1 MQNYPDL
8 AYNYLQDMGKRRKP
22 KSRYESHKRFLII
35 LVLSATASAAGWWY
49 VSGQKGNNLPPQTS
63 EVVVQQ
69 SIPETPPKK
78 GILKIFTAVQFRDL
92 YNNFAYP
99 NTEYISDSTPI
110 TGNPEADKHIRM
122 LAEKRGYIKRSAPVT
137 NNFKNVGD
145 EMMLQERAAA
155 PWLDLQAA
163 AKKDGN
169 ALALTAAYR
178 SADEQK
184 EIFLSRLGNLQLSA
198 VSNGAYDGRIT
209 QVLSM
214 TALPGY
220 SRHHTGYTVDIGCG
234 NDPAVVFERSACFDW
249 LSADNYKNTKRFG
262 WIPSYP
268 EGVTEQG
275 PEPESWEYVWVGL
288 DALTE

>member
-1 MQNYPDL
+1 
-8 AYNYLQDMGKRRKP
+8 MGKRKKQKSSSGSRKR
-22 KSRYESHKRFLII
+22 SLNL
-35 LVLSATASAAGWWY
+35 LVLLALAGAAGWWFTL
-49 VSGQKGNNLPPQTS
+49 GQKNENPPSQGS

-69 SIPETPPKK
+69 SIQEPPPKK
-78 GILKIFTAVQFRDL
+78 GVLKTFTGTQFRDL

-110 TGNPEADKHIRM
+110 TGNTDADKHIRI
-122 LAEKRGYIKRSAPVT
+122 LAERRGYIKRSAPVT
-137 NNFKNVGD
+137 DNFKTVGD
-145 EMMLQERAAA
+145 DMVLQERAAV
-155 PWLDLQAA
+155 PWLEMQAA
-163 AKKDGN
+163 AKKDGHRIT
-169 ALALTAAYR
+169 LTAAYR
-178 SADEQK
+178 SAGEQK

-198 VSNGAYDGRIT
+198 VANGAYDSRIT

-220 SRHHTGYTVDIGCG
+220 SRHHTGYTVDIGCE
-234 NDPAVVFERSACFDW
+234 NDPAVVFEKSACFDW
-249 LSADNYKNTKRFG
+249 LHADNYKNAKRFG

-268 EGVTEQG
+268 EDVTEQG